1 MTWQGRQQMRGW
13 LENQRLFWLL
23 RRHRAAIVVVVLI
36 LVLLV
41 TPPLSRRYGDR
52 LQIALPL
59 LGLGCSVLTGGTG
72 EYLTRFVVMETILQG
87 TKRGL
92 GDAPINVRPDGNL
105 KGFPSGHSTAAAFGA
120 SALVHECLRA
130 SPPVQAAV
138 IIAAGFTGASRIAAE
153 RHDIWQVLAGIL
165 LGYLTERLFRRRRR
179 GFLRWIKA
187 GVSRYVQ
194 K

>member
-1 MTWQGRQQMRGW
+1 MRAW
-13 LENQRLFWLL
+13 LEQHRLFWLL
-23 RRHRAAIVVVVLI
+23 RRHRVAIVVIVLI

-52 LQIALPL
+52 LQIALPM

-72 EYLTRFVVMETILQG
+72 EYLARFAIMEVILQG
-87 TKRGL
+87 SKHGL
-92 GDAPINVRPDGNL
+92 GDAPINVRPDGRL

-120 SALVHECLRA
+120 SALVHECLRS

-138 IIAAGFTGASRIAAE
+138 VIAAGFTGASRIEAQ

-165 LGYLTERLFRRRRR
+165 LGYLSERLFRRRGR
-179 GFLRWIKA
+179 GFVRWIKA
-187 GVSRYVQ
+187 SLSRYAG